1 MTLSLSESTA
11 NLPELLTVQETAEY
25 LKVPLPTIY
34 YLAQRGQLPAVQI
47 GGRWRIKRHLL
58 DRKLDVVTLSL
69 DEWAKSIIGSDSLN
83 KNGGIFIR
91 PSNEADEKTDV
102 FVTTSAETD
111 TRTLGLR
118 DEFAGCVL
126 HILEQENHSMPVWH
140 FTTTKSTLINTLNHI
155 RDAIRE
161 ERKK

>member
-69 DEWAKSIIGSDSLN
+69 DE
-83 KNGGIFIR
+83 
-91 PSNEADEKTDV
+91 
-102 FVTTSAETD
+102 
-111 TRTLGLR
+111 
-118 DEFAGCVL
+118 
-126 HILEQENHSMPVWH
+126 
-140 FTTTKSTLINTLNHI
+140 
-155 RDAIRE
+155 
-161 ERKK
+161 